1 MLDFNCLTK
10 MYIEVSNFDIQVHGQ
25 TNHVPHM
32 PYVVYDLWNQRKQ
45 VGNVNLGKI
54 EALSKIIVTFL
65 TSTVEWPTS
74 ID

>member
-10 MYIEVSNFDIQVHGQ
+10 MCVEVSNFDIQVHGQ

-54 EALSKIIVTFL
+54 EALSKVIVIF
-65 TSTVEWPTS
+65 
-74 ID
+74 